1 MNTSPRDFSSLVHLF
16 AGITAAQGATNMKRV
31 VILIGLGTV
40 MLAGLAG
47 AAYAQQS
54 GAGATTPSSFKYE
67 MQGNKRVDRP
77 DSKTTAA
84 DGTVREEFKSGNC
97 VKIKETRPDGAIKT
111 SQKCD

>member
-1 MNTSPRDFSSLVHLF
+1 
-16 AGITAAQGATNMKRV
+16 MKRV
-31 VILIGLGTV
+31 VILIGVGAV

-54 GAGATTPSSFKYE
+54 GAGATTPGNFKYE
-67 MQGNKRVDRP
+67 LQGNKRVDRP

-97 VKIKETRPDGAIKT
+97 VKIRETRPDGAIKT
-111 SQKCD
+111 TQKCD